1 MRTLG
6 IQNHNS
12 CFIGKLQLQI
22 LQTTLFKG
30 INIIF
35 FGKRIKDT
43 DKNDIGWRQQII
55 FLVLLQQV
63 NIHQCL
69 IVAGTLGQHVVFGV
83 RIFGVLNLHF
93 QIIMRILVI
102 CHNDVQTDTT
112 ADEFRLKG
120 FFCLQVV
127 DISNFDLQ

>member
-6 IQNHNS
+6 IQNHSS
-12 CFIGKLQLQI
+12 CFIWKLQLQI

-30 INIIF
+30 INIISL
-35 FGKRIKDT
+35 GKKIKNT

-55 FLVLLQQV
+55 FLILLQQV

-69 IVAGTLGQHVVFGV
+69 IVACALGQHVVFCV
-83 RIFGVLNLHF
+83 RIFGVLDLHF
-93 QIIMRILVI
+93 QIVMRILVI
-102 CHNDVQTDTT
+102 CHNDVQTDAT

-120 FFCLQVV
+120 FFCLQVI